1 MPCVYMLIHSSIR
14 EKSTKAAHL
23 SRNSNTFIEPWRQ
36 CSFLMQRANFK
47 ILQIK
52 VVFIYKVMKNK
63 FTIPKEVYFA
73 FRHFIGSLGRSNL

>member
-1 MPCVYMLIHSSIR
+1 
-14 EKSTKAAHL
+14 
-23 SRNSNTFIEPWRQ
+23 
-36 CSFLMQRANFK
+36 MQRADFK

-73 FRHFIGSLGRSNL
+73 FRHFISFLGRSNL

>member
-1 MPCVYMLIHSSIR
+1 MPCVYMLIYSFIA
-14 EKSTKAAHL
+14 EKSINAAHEC
-23 SRNSNTFIEPWRQ
+23 RNSDTFIEPWRQ
-36 CSFLMQRANFK
+36 CFFLMQRADFK

-73 FRHFIGSLGRSNL
+73 FRHFISSLGRSNL

>member
-1 MPCVYMLIHSSIR
+1 
-14 EKSTKAAHL
+14 
-23 SRNSNTFIEPWRQ
+23 
-36 CSFLMQRANFK
+36 MQRADFK

-73 FRHFIGSLGRSNL
+73 FRHFISSLGRSNL